1 MRLERAIFWNRS
13 KILKRWG
20 GGQVRHKKNH
30 PKVWSTICVYI
41 YMYIYFF
48 CRFKIWSC
56 ICLYGFFFDFHFENW
71 SFIFQIGG
79 SICLY
84 VFSFLDFH
92 FEIGSSICLYWF
104 LFLDFHFE
112 NWSSILKKHIFEF
125 SFWKCGLHMSIW
137 ISIFGFSFWKLK
149 FYFESWFLFLNFH
162 FENLSSICV
171 YLFLFLDFYFEAWSF
186 IGQGHEGKL
195 MALASVWFSIFI
207 FQCSTNNYALRV
219 LLKFFTLNFKNT
231 LAKRQPQSTATGHS
245 REFPSGSGSHWFG
258 SYMKGETN
266 ANFSIF
272 LFFTFFR

>member
-1 MRLERAIFWNRS
+1 MSVCFFFEFSFWKLEFHFPNWRLYTPICILIFGLSFWNWELHMS
-13 KILKRWG
+13 IL
-20 GGQVRHKKNH
+20 VF
-30 PKVWSTICVYI
+30 I
-41 YMYIYFF
+41 F
-48 CRFKIWSC
+48 
-56 ICLYGFFFDFHFENW
+56 GFSFWKLEFHFEKN
-71 SFIFQIGG
+71 
-79 SICLY
+79 
-84 VFSFLDFH
+84 
-92 FEIGSSICLYWF
+92 
-104 LFLDFHFE
+104 
-112 NWSSILKKHIFEF
+112 IFEF
-125 SFWKCGLHMSIW
+125 PFWKCGLHMSIW

-162 FENLSSICV
+162 FENSSSICV

-266 ANFSIF
+266 AKFLIF
-272 LFFTFFR
+272 HFFTLFR